1 MPTPSEKRAT
11 FRKHLASGEMIV
23 SPGCFDPLSARLVQ
37 EIGFPCV
44 SLGGMSTGAHLVIP
58 EPLLTMNDQA
68 EVAARINRAIDIPVS
83 ADAHAGWGD
92 SLHAMR
98 TVREFELAGVATISI
113 EDQISPKRASYFR
126 NIIHILPRDQ
136 FITKI
141 KHVIQARQDPDLVII
156 GRTDALQAVEGSRE
170 EAVER
175 GKMLLDAGVDM
186 LFFRGPREPDDIE
199 YFAKAFPDTPKKS
212 IAYGNL
218 PAQFF
223 RDLGYSLISY
233 PTSAVLVAYNALRN
247 FYQEVWDTGDAK
259 SITGDHYWE
268 VRKAL
273 YRTIG
278 LPAMWKIEQETVEDV
293 DVPKT
298 VLPVTFMADED
309 EARASASAKS

>member
-1 MPTPSEKRAT
+1 MATASEKRSAFRALLAT
-11 FRKHLASGEMIV
+11 GEMIV
-23 SPGCFDPLSARLVQ
+23 SPGCYDPLTAALLQELGFKSA
-37 EIGFPCV
+37 
-44 SLGGMSTGAHLVIP
+44 SLGGMSTGAHLVVP

-68 EVAARINRAIDIPVS
+68 DVAARINTAIDIPLV

-92 SLHAMR
+92 LLHTIC
-98 TVREFELAGVATISI
+98 TVRAFEAAGVAALHI

-136 FITKI
+136 FITKMRHAVEA
-141 KHVIQARQDPDLVII
+141 KHDKNLVII

-170 EAVER
+170 EAVAR
-175 GKMLLDAGVDM
+175 GKAMLDAGVDM
-186 LFFRGPREPDDIE
+186 VFFRGPREKEDVE
-199 YFAKAFPDTPKKS
+199 YFAKQFPGVPKMG

-218 PAQFF
+218 PVSFF
-223 RDLGYSLISY
+223 RDLGYSLISH
-233 PTSAVLVAYNALRN
+233 PTSAVLVAYDAVRRL
-247 FYQEVWDTGDAK
+247 YEEICDTGDAK

-293 DVPKT
+293 DAPGT
-298 VLPVTFMADED
+298 TLPVTFMADED
-309 EARASASAKS
+309 DARTVTSASS